1 MHKTVRNLREALLEC
16 WCERLVAHDGSNL
29 RHCCFFHL
37 PGPPPKMGC
46 PNGTPGVCLGLLI
59 GPGMGAV
66 RLAIIVFYLE
76 KAKILKKIQYKTQLV
91 ENYDHVLLTARVSFE
106 NYDAIHS
113 NFIPQI
119 RVVKLGFFF
128 AWRGLQGS
136 TNCPPGTN
144 LTQHRW
150 ISRDDRTQLTTQ
162 VDLHET
168 NILEDFW
175 EGRD

>member
-1 MHKTVRNLREALLEC
+1 
-16 WCERLVAHDGSNL
+16 
-29 RHCCFFHL
+29 
-37 PGPPPKMGC
+37 
-46 PNGTPGVCLGLLI
+46 
-59 GPGMGAV
+59 MGAV

-136 TNCPPGTN
+136 TNCPRG
-144 LTQHRW
+144 Q
-150 ISRDDRTQLTTQ
+150 I
-162 VDLHET
+162 
-168 NILEDFW
+168 
-175 EGRD
+175 